1 MYSMAVKVCKRAYRK
16 GIAVSSMGGDFK
28 RLPLCAVPARCAMA
42 VAGKQIDIFT
52 ILKIINPLR
61 MSDCSCTS
69 SSRPVHSVKELEPLA
84 GVFKALGHPVRLMI
98 VEMLLDGE
106 RCVCELQKDSGR
118 DMSTVS
124 SHLNVLKNSRIVS
137 CEQRGKN
144 VYYSL
149 CCPCLSSVLSC
160 LQESPALKG

>member
-1 MYSMAVKVCKRAYRK
+1 
-16 GIAVSSMGGDFK
+16 MGGGFK
-28 RLPLCAVPARCAMA
+28 RLPHGSVPVWCAMA

-160 LQESPALKG
+160 LQESPTLKG

>member
-1 MYSMAVKVCKRAYRK
+1 
-16 GIAVSSMGGDFK
+16 
-28 RLPLCAVPARCAMA
+28 
-42 VAGKQIDIFT
+42 
-52 ILKIINPLR
+52 
-61 MSDCSCTS
+61 MSDCICTS
-69 SSRPVHSVKELEPLA
+69 SSHPVSSVRELEPLA

-118 DMSTVS
+118 DMSTIS
-124 SHLNVLKNSRIVS
+124 SHLNVLKNNRVVS

-149 CCPCLSSVLSC
+149 YCPCLRQVLACLKESSVL
-160 LQESPALKG
+160 QK

>member
-1 MYSMAVKVCKRAYRK
+1 
-16 GIAVSSMGGDFK
+16 
-28 RLPLCAVPARCAMA
+28 
-42 VAGKQIDIFT
+42 
-52 ILKIINPLR
+52 

-137 CEQRGKN
+137 FYDRLMLEPCTRDYRDRIMKIEQEGQSFLLD
-144 VYYSL
+144 SL
-149 CCPCLSSVLSC
+149 
-160 LQESPALKG
+160 EK

>member
-1 MYSMAVKVCKRAYRK
+1 
-16 GIAVSSMGGDFK
+16 MGGDFK
-28 RLPLCAVPARCAMA
+28 RLPLRGVPARCACAVCLRGVPARCAMA
-42 VAGKQIDIFT
+42 VEGKQIDIFT
-52 ILKIINPLR
+52 ILKIINPLL

>member
-1 MYSMAVKVCKRAYRK
+1 MDVSVLKSTAR
-16 GIAVSSMGGDFK
+16 IAKALADPQRM
-28 RLPLCAVPARCAMA
+28 R
-42 VAGKQIDIFT
+42 
-52 ILKIINPLR
+52 ILKMLR
-61 MSDCSCTS
+61 
-69 SSRPVHSVKELEPLA
+69 P
-84 GVFKALGHPVRLMI
+84 
-98 VEMLLDGE
+98 GE

>member
-1 MYSMAVKVCKRAYRK
+1 
-16 GIAVSSMGGDFK
+16 MGGDFK
-28 RLPLCAVPARCAMA
+28 RLPLCVVPAWCVMA

-52 ILKIINPLR
+52 ILKIINPLL

-69 SSRPVHSVKELEPLA
+69 SFRPVHSVKELEPLA

-149 CCPCLSSVLSC
+149 CCPCLSNVLSC

>member
-1 MYSMAVKVCKRAYRK
+1 
-16 GIAVSSMGGDFK
+16 
-28 RLPLCAVPARCAMA
+28 
-42 VAGKQIDIFT
+42 
-52 ILKIINPLR
+52 

-149 CCPCLSSVLSC
+149 CCPCLSSGLSC

>member
-1 MYSMAVKVCKRAYRK
+1 M
-16 GIAVSSMGGDFK
+16 
-28 RLPLCAVPARCAMA
+28 P
-42 VAGKQIDIFT
+42 
-52 ILKIINPLR
+52 
-61 MSDCSCTS
+61 DCSCTHS
-69 SSRPVHSVKELEPLA
+69 SLPASSVKDLIPLA

-118 DMSTVS
+118 DMSTIS
-124 SHLNVLKNSRIVS
+124 SHLNVLKNNRVLS

-149 CCPCLSSVLSC
+149 CCPCLRQVLAC
-160 LQESPALKG
+160 LKESPIFQR

>member
-1 MYSMAVKVCKRAYRK
+1 
-16 GIAVSSMGGDFK
+16 MGGDFK
-28 RLPLCAVPARCAMA
+28 RLPLCAVPARCVMA

-52 ILKIINPLR
+52 ILKIINPLL

>member
-1 MYSMAVKVCKRAYRK
+1 
-16 GIAVSSMGGDFK
+16 
-28 RLPLCAVPARCAMA
+28 
-42 VAGKQIDIFT
+42 
-52 ILKIINPLR
+52 

-149 CCPCLSSVLSC
+149 CCPCLSRVLSC

>member
-1 MYSMAVKVCKRAYRK
+1 M
-16 GIAVSSMGGDFK
+16 
-28 RLPLCAVPARCAMA
+28 P
-42 VAGKQIDIFT
+42 
-52 ILKIINPLR
+52 
-61 MSDCSCTS
+61 DCSCTHS
-69 SSRPVHSVKELEPLA
+69 SLPASSVKDLIPLA

-118 DMSTVS
+118 DMSTIS
-124 SHLNVLKNSRIVS
+124 SHLNVLKNNRVLS

-149 CCPCLSSVLSC
+149 CCPCLRQVLDLS
-160 LQESPALKG
+160 LIHI

>member
-1 MYSMAVKVCKRAYRK
+1 
-16 GIAVSSMGGDFK
+16 MGGDFK
-28 RLPLCAVPARCAMA
+28 RLPLCVVPAWCVMA

-52 ILKIINPLR
+52 ILKIINPLL

-160 LQESPALKG
+160 LQKSPALKG

>member
-1 MYSMAVKVCKRAYRK
+1 
-16 GIAVSSMGGDFK
+16 
-28 RLPLCAVPARCAMA
+28 MA

-52 ILKIINPLR
+52 ILKIINPLL

-69 SSRPVHSVKELEPLA
+69 SFRPVHSVKELEPLA

-149 CCPCLSSVLSC
+149 CCPCLSSVLSY